1 MERLCRENRL
11 KVPKARSVQIQ
22 KEDPDNVDRLCER
35 LRHEISQM
43 HRRSARDMELS
54 ILKSDAKKNGTAPNA
69 AAIKAIKDDPALL
82 SDPEL
87 SDCSDSEIADLSE
100 D

>member
-1 MERLCRENRL
+1 M
-11 KVPKARSVQIQ
+11 PKARSVQIQ

-35 LRHEISQM
+35 HRREISQM
-43 HRRSARDMELS
+43 HRRSACNMKLS
-54 ILKSDAKKNGTAPNA
+54 KLKSDAKKNGTTPNA
-69 AAIKAIKDDPALL
+69 AAIKSIKNDPALL
-82 SDPEL
+82 FDPEL